1 MRNDESILENPK
13 AEEKI
18 SVTGYTNNKENIN
31 SKLFRRCAKQL
42 LNILKRKDFNSSD
55 DLD

>member
-18 SVTGYTNNKENIN
+18 SVTGYTNNKESMN
-31 SKLFRRCAKQL
+31 SKVFRRCAKQL
-42 LNILKRKDFNSSD
+42 LNILKRDNKTCSE